1 MTNTLTGS
9 SALVDPNNMTFE
21 EFRGVM
27 SYNFQGIDPLCDK
40 YYWNLWQDSR
50 RYGCKNTAAKPVW
63 EDFLQQIRFGR
74 I

>member
-9 SALVDPNNMTFE
+9 FALVDPNNMTFE

-27 SYNFQGIDPLCDK
+27 SYEFQGIDPLCDK

-50 RYGCKNTAAKPVW
+50 RYGCKNTAAKPDW
-63 EDFLQQIRFGR
+63 EDFLTAIRTGK

>member
-1 MTNTLTGS
+1 M
-9 SALVDPNNMTFE
+9 VDPNNMTFE
-21 EFRGVM
+21 EFKGVM

-63 EDFLQQIRFGR
+63 EDFLPYLEGLLASLIFLL
-74 I
+74 IS

>member
-1 MTNTLTGS
+1 MDMM
-9 SALVDPNNMTFE
+9 DPNNMTFE
-21 EFRGVM
+21 QFKGVM
-27 SYNFQGIDPLCDK
+27 AYQFQGIDPLCDK

-63 EDFLQQIRFGR
+63 EDFLEAIRTGK

>member
-1 MTNTLTGS
+1 M
-9 SALVDPNNMTFE
+9 VDPNNMTFE

-40 YYWNLWQDSR
+40 YYWNLWQESR
-50 RYGCKNTAAKPVW
+50 EYGFKVPAAKPVW
-63 EDFLQQIRFGR
+63 ENFLEAIRTGK